1 MNQSRLIKIVNDFFK
16 AIYCLESFP
25 YPLNQKIVDI
35 HIIDKI
41 QIKQNKVNKLNEDIQ
56 KIYSMNEFIPII
68 PKKGSKVYECQYKK
82 IYQNIKKLSELIY
95 LLKSMQFN
103 LNKNLIEKILDKK
116 VDGDIDLDDGDIKKF
131 NDKMNLFDYLIIRNQ
146 REEYIKELKNRV
158 EQINMIYKEIE
169 VKQKEIDELKKKPS
183 YELLYNIGQVE
194 KITRTYFIKKITIF
208 IMNFR
213 NDFKQMKLTK
223 EIAKLKNNN
232 FDWSK
237 LSNKEIEK
245 VIDFICIYTK
255 DQLIKIY
262 QNNLNELIKK
272 LYEIKKQTENINI

>member
-1 MNQSRLIKIVNDFFK
+1 
-16 AIYCLESFP
+16 
-25 YPLNQKIVDI
+25 
-35 HIIDKI
+35 
-41 QIKQNKVNKLNEDIQ
+41 
-56 KIYSMNEFIPII
+56 
-68 PKKGSKVYECQYKK
+68 
-82 IYQNIKKLSELIY
+82 
-95 LLKSMQFN
+95 
-103 LNKNLIEKILDKK
+103 
-116 VDGDIDLDDGDIKKF
+116 
-131 NDKMNLFDYLIIRNQ
+131 
-146 REEYIKELKNRV
+146 
-158 EQINMIYKEIE
+158 
-169 VKQKEIDELKKKPS
+169 
-183 YELLYNIGQVE
+183 
-194 KITRTYFIKKITIF
+194 
-208 IMNFR
+208 MNFR